1 MAALILHR
9 LKHKQGNIPYTK
21 PQNLYS
27 LKVIHIRCG
36 LALVTWTAND
46 SRLPSPQERST
57 AFGNRQFTYKEL
69 KLMTANFKE
78 EIGRGGFGS
87 VFLGYLENGSPVA
100 VKMRSKTS
108 SQGDKEFLAEV
119 GYSFVLYLPC
129 AFEN

>member
-1 MAALILHR
+1 M
-9 LKHKQGNIPYTK
+9 
-21 PQNLYS
+21 
-27 LKVIHIRCG
+27 
-36 LALVTWTAND
+36 ALVTWTAND

-87 VFLGYLENGSPVA
+87 VFLGYLENGNSVA

-108 SQGDKEFLAEV
+108 SQGDKEFSAEV
-119 GYSFVLYLPC
+119 S
-129 AFEN
+129 